1 VRESVSVKFR
11 RDPAERFRPER
22 FFGREMDSGERERE
36 IFRRNPAEIPS
47 REELLA
53 AGERDLP
60 VNKTKRGRGRGRGT
74 FGF

>member
-22 FFGREMDSGERERE
+22 FFGERWIPERERNFPAKSGGDSVE
-36 IFRRNPAEIPS
+36 RRTAGRR
-47 REELLA
+47 RERF
-53 AGERDLP
+53 AGEE
-60 VNKTKRGRGRGRGT
+60 NKEREGGRRRGT